1 MLDAVVY
8 CKPVTCIQRW
18 KTATSARI
26 KIQPWLLKFIEN
38 FLFVER
44 AIIVRRVEASINRRI
59 IIVTGLIS
67 FNTVFVATND
77 APQKIIARRI
87 SR

>member
-1 MLDAVVY
+1 
-8 CKPVTCIQRW
+8 
-18 KTATSARI
+18 
-26 KIQPWLLKFIEN
+26 LKFIEN

-44 AIIVRRVEASINRRI
+44 AIIVKRIEASINRRI

-77 APQKIIARRI
+77 VPQKIIARRI

>member
-1 MLDAVVY
+1 M
-8 CKPVTCIQRW
+8 
-18 KTATSARI
+18 
-26 KIQPWLLKFIEN
+26 
-38 FLFVER
+38 
-44 AIIVRRVEASINRRI
+44 VRRVDAKINRRI

-77 APQKIIARRI
+77 VPQKIIARRI